1 MQAPGQERCLGFE
14 GSPLGVLHHSR
25 LLPGKSRST
34 GLLSACFVAKQA
46 NEHVVQ
52 ADEWLARRQAQ
63 ENIIL
68 EERDVKL
75 RGENKKLIANVR
87 QLAEV
92 GVTSHEH
99 QSIPRT

>member
-1 MQAPGQERCLGFE
+1 
-14 GSPLGVLHHSR
+14 
-25 LLPGKSRST
+25 
-34 GLLSACFVAKQA
+34 VAKQA

-52 ADEWLARRQAQ
+52 ADEWLARRQAD

-68 EERDVKL
+68 EEREVKL

-99 QSIPRT
+99 LSIPRTYPLHVGGGCAYYIDGQTGHFDPR